1 MKTYLKILSTICF
14 VFFCEL
20 ILIHLKMSY
29 WQAIIISIFGTF
41 AYNFIAYPIIDKEFN
56 EKE

>member
-20 ILIHLKMSY
+20 ILFHLKMNY
-29 WQAIIISIFGTF
+29 WRVIITTSFGVF
-41 AYNFIAYPIIDKEFN
+41 AYNFIVYPIIDKEFN